1 MDAQLHGVTFPRASL
16 PASAHSFGSAQVDTR
31 VGPAQ
36 IDPRIGSASA
46 SSGATL
52 RSPGDGAS
60 ASQRDF
66 EMRELFREYS
76 SILASSDTAAAIKA
90 RLAAISA
97 CASSQGLT
105 GLTRYLSTS
114 HLLIPPVLSTFI
126 SSPPLP
132 SFSLP
137 TPVPLSL
144 PTSPL
149 PLLPH
154 LSPPS
159 PSPLLPS
166 LSLLLSFPSFCSTS
180 SPLCRAMSL
189 PSLHRLRQSLSDQ
202 VAQSSGRARIPC
214 VLQVRFLH
222 EPRAGAEGRRLSPPH
237 LPLYFTCPS
246 PAPAPAPSSHL
257 PLHLS
262 FHFTPPRSVF
272 PQLNQQ
278 YSVSGSRRWLD
289 SSSPVRLSQLL
300 LPSGSPNSVLSSH
313 PHPLASSRSPP
324 ALLSSLPQLHQ
335 RYAVS
340 EDTWQ
345 QVLDF
350 SCTIGADLSMYDS
363 DGAWPVLID
372 EFVECYSRREH
383 LGLSCDVCG
392 RRPSVLLRSPSSHAF
407 RQRAMDSG
415 SGFSSFNEARWLT
428 TNGGATTATPNFTDA
443 EMADDPLSSL
453 QAASSTPSAL
463 LSALSVQA
471 GSLSATAIPGTAPVG
486 QGPFSPT
493 SVEPFQSPTHRTGP
507 FSPSR
512 GGTEGAGGAGRMGA
526 ARRGLGTEVVDGI
539 GAGMGAVGRGIAG
552 AYEAGGL
559 GILGR
564 GGGGSERVKRCWR
577 DVREETEQRERIES
591 ISLKMARLSPPN
603 GDCKRQRVTQW

>member
-90 RLAAISA
+90 RLAAVSTHAIILYAISMAHKNSAFVPSSPFLPFRSGILASSDTAAAIKARLAAISA

-105 GLTRYLSTS
+105 GAWDPRTWCHAVESPVKTDSLSVNVSPADSSCPLHFYLLPT
-114 HLLIPPVLSTFI
+114 PPVLLPPHTC
-126 SSPPLP
+126 PPLP
-132 SFSLP
+132 
-137 TPVPLSL
+137 
-144 PTSPL
+144 
-149 PLLPH
+149 PH

-159 PSPLLPS
+159 PSPPLPS
-166 LSLLLSFPSFCSTS
+166 LSLPTPPLPLPTPLLSFLLFH
-180 SPLCRAMSL
+180 LL
-189 PSLHRLRQSLSDQ
+189 PSVQSYVPSQSPQITALNPLGGHAFRVFYKFVFFMSREQGQKGVD
-202 VAQSSGRARIPC
+202 VATA
-214 VLQVRFLH
+214 VEAWRFALAGVF
-222 EPRAGAEGRRLSPPH
+222 PLVDSCSILYLAAGAGWI
-237 LPLYFTCPS
+237 
-246 PAPAPAPSSHL
+246 PA
-257 PLHLS
+257 
-262 FHFTPPRSVF
+262 
-272 PQLNQQ
+272 
-278 YSVSGSRRWLD
+278 
-289 SSSPVRLSQLL
+289 

-407 RQRAMDSG
+407 RQRAVDSG

-471 GSLSATAIPGTAPVG
+471 G
-486 QGPFSPT
+486 
-493 SVEPFQSPTHRTGP
+493 
-507 FSPSR
+507 
-512 GGTEGAGGAGRMGA
+512 
-526 ARRGLGTEVVDGI
+526 
-539 GAGMGAVGRGIAG
+539 
-552 AYEAGGL
+552 
-559 GILGR
+559 R

-603 GDCKRQRVTQW
+603 GDCKRQRVTQCGDVTGGVGGAGSERVKRCWRDVREETEQRERIESISLKMAGLSPPNGGCKRQRVTQW